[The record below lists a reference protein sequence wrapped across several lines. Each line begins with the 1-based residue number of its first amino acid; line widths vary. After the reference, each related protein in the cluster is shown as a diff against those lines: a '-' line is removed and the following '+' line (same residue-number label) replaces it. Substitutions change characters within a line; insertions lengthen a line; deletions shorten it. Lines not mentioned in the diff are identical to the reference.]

1 MTELRLILEV
11 SGLQSR
17 RFRQVDCEALASLAI
32 AAQVVRQRDTYCQ
45 NALGIEHLPLDR
57 RPPMGARP

>member
-1 MTELRLILEV
+1 MTELWLMLDV

-32 AAQVVRQRDTYCQ
+32 AAQVFRQRDTHRQ
-45 NALGIEHLPLDR
+45 NVLGIEHLLLDQR
-57 RPPMGARP
+57 QPMGAWP